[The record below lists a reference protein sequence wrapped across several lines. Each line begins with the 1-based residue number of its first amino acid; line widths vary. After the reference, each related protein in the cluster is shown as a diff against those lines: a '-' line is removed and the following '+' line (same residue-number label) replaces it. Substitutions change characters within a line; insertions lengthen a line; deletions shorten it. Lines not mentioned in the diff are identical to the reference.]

1 LFIGTRGARRAGEER
16 FVKPPMLDI
25 KFVESLPQIPPPVLT
40 AYLETNPADP
50 RNLRHPPG
58 YLIWLKSQAKDI
70 ERNVPESERK
80 TFREQIQ
87 RLEEHLTQFPPRA
100 RSVVIFAGPE
110 VWLAIPLHV
119 EAEDELFWGLPSL
132 SQMLWLMDEHRLCG
146 VVLADRSGA
155 QLFRYWMGEITKD
168 HEARLNV
175 DTSEWRRKD
184 LKPPSQPGI
193 EVLRG
198 AHRDAFERRVEAQ
211 YASFYSK
218 EGEHIRAWADTWK
231 LNAVFLMGPPKLVE
245 LVWDKLPKGLQSRT
259 LIIQKDVEH
268 LSPAE
273 LQARIES
280 EVHNWEQDYQKHLV
294 DQLFDGSDGAPAV
307 FGVDETLSRLQQ
319 GLVRSAVA
327 VSGLEGRVRQCT
339 KCGWTD
345 RTADS
350 KCPICGG
357 ARLLTDLR
365 AVLPPLVRRYKV
377 PLEVIA
383 GDVAEKLNRA
393 GGIGAWLKSNQ

>member
-1 LFIGTRGARRAGEER
+1 
-16 FVKPPMLDI
+16 MLDI
-25 KFVESLPQIPPPVLT
+25 KLIESLSQIPPPVLT
-40 AYLETNPADP
+40 AYLETNPAELP
-50 RNLRHPPG
+50 NQRHPPA
-58 YLIWLKSQAKDI
+58 YLIWLKSQAKVI
-70 ERNVPESERK
+70 EANVPESERK

-110 VWLAIPLHV
+110 VWHAISLHV
-119 EAEDELFWGLPSL
+119 EAKNELFWGFPSL

-146 VVLADRSGA
+146 VVLADRSGTR
-155 QLFRYWMGEITKD
+155 FFHYWMGEITKD
-168 HEARLNV
+168 HEARLNI
-175 DTSEWRRKD
+175 DTSEWRRMD
-184 LKPPSQPGI
+184 LKPPSQPGV
-193 EVLRG
+193 EVIRG

-211 YASFYSK
+211 YASFYAK
-218 EGEHIRAWADTWK
+218 EAEHIRTWADARK
-231 LNAVFLMGPPKLVE
+231 LNAIFLMGPPKLVE
-245 LVWDKLPKGLQSRT
+245 LVWNKLPKSVQSQT
-259 LIIQKDVEH
+259 LLIREDVEH
-268 LSPAE
+268 LSQAE

-280 EVHNWEQDYQKHLV
+280 EVRNWEHDHEKNLV
-294 DQLFDGSDGAPAV
+294 DQLFESSDGVRAV

-327 VSGLEGRVRQCT
+327 VSRLEGPVRQCT

-345 RTADS
+345 RTVDS
-350 KCPICGG
+350 KCPICGS

-383 GDVAEKLNRA
+383 EDVAERLSKA
-393 GGIGAWLKSNQ
+393 GGIGALLK

>member
-1 LFIGTRGARRAGEER
+1 
-16 FVKPPMLDI
+16 MLDTRLI
-25 KFVESLPQIPPPVLT
+25 QALPQIPAPVLT

-58 YLIWLKSQAKDI
+58 YLIWLKSQAK
-70 ERNVPESERK
+70 EFEESVPENERK
-80 TFREQIQ
+80 SFREQVQ
-87 RLEEHLTQFPPRA
+87 RLEEYLTQYPPRA
-100 RSVVIFAGPE
+100 RSLVIFAGPD
-110 VWLAIPLHV
+110 VWHAFSLHV

-146 VVLADRSGA
+146 VVLADHSGA
-155 QLFRYWMGEITKD
+155 QLFHYWMGEITKD
-168 HEARLNV
+168 HEARVNI

-184 LKPPSQPGI
+184 LKPPSQPFV

-198 AHRDAFERRVEAQ
+198 SHRDAFERRVEAQ

-218 EGEHIRAWADTWK
+218 EADHIRVWADAWK
-231 LNAVFLMGPPKLVE
+231 LSAVFLMGPPKLVE
-245 LVWDKLPKGLQSRT
+245 LVREKLPKSVQGRSL
-259 LIIQKDVEH
+259 LVEEDVEH
-268 LSPAE
+268 LSQAE
-273 LQARIES
+273 IQARIES
-280 EVHNWEQDYQKHLV
+280 EVHNWERDYQTQLV
-294 DQLFDGSDGAPAV
+294 DQLFNGSDGPPPI
-307 FGVDETLSRLQQ
+307 FGVDQTLTLLQE

-327 VSGLEGRVRQCT
+327 VSSLEGRVRQCT

-345 RTADS
+345 RTTDS
-350 KCPICGG
+350 TCPVCGG

-383 GDVAEKLNRA
+383 DELAERLSRA
-393 GGIGAWLKSNQ
+393 GGIGAWLK